1 VAGNRGRTLTV
12 TRMDSSK
19 RRTRLVCF
27 RLDQQEYQDLR
38 ERSMAQG
45 ARSISDFTR
54 STLSR
59 LIGNHTGSSRE
70 ALEAEVYRLS
80 REVER
85 LARLVEG
92 HTPRG
97 LTENGEPTPIS

>member
-1 VAGNRGRTLTV
+1 MAGNRRCTLTV
-12 TRMDSSK
+12 TQMNASK
-19 RRTRLVCF
+19 RRTRLVTF
-27 RLDQQEYQDLR
+27 RLDEQEYQGLR
-38 ERSMAQG
+38 EVSIAQG

-59 LIGNHTGSSRE
+59 LIGNQTGSSRE

-92 HTPRG
+92 HTPG
-97 LTENGEPTPIS
+97 

>member
-1 VAGNRGRTLTV
+1 MAGNRRHILSVTL
-12 TRMDSSK
+12 MNSAK
-19 RRTRLVCF
+19 RRTRLVSF
-27 RLDQQEYQDLR
+27 RLDEQEYQGLR

-59 LIGNHTGSSRE
+59 LVDHDTGSSRE

-85 LARLVEG
+85 LARLMEG

>member
-1 VAGNRGRTLTV
+1 MTGNRRTLTV
-12 TRMDSSK
+12 AQMNSAK
-19 RRTRLVCF
+19 RRTRLVTF
-27 RLDQQEYQDLR
+27 RLDEQEYQGLR
-38 ERSMAQG
+38 DRSIAQG

-59 LIGNHTGSSRE
+59 LIGNQTGSSRE

-92 HTPRG
+92 HTPG
-97 LTENGEPTPIS
+97 